1 MKLSRKLSLW
11 AVPLAAV
18 LSGAGIASSERSGD
32 ELRVEIDLSERKLYV
47 HDGGEVIRT
56 YPVAVGDSEH
66 PTPQGDFTI
75 GKIIWDPA
83 WVPPPNAEWAEGK
96 EKKEPSDPDNPMQA
110 AKLYFKYPDYYI
122 HGTEATHTLGE
133 AESHGCIRMDPS
145 DVENLAILVQENGG
159 EPRSDAWYKR
169 MIRQEAE
176 SHTITLPDEVPVTI
190 HE

>member
-1 MKLSRKLSLW
+1 MKFQRKISLW
-11 AVPLAAV
+11 FLPVAA
-18 LSGAGIASSERSGD
+18 LLTGAGVSSSERGQND
-32 ELRVEIDLSERKLYV
+32 LRLEIDLSERKLYV
-47 HDGGEVIRT
+47 HNGNETIRS
-56 YPVAVGDSEH
+56 YAVAVGDPEH
-66 PTPQGDFTI
+66 RTPEGSFTI

-122 HGTEATHTLGE
+122 HGTEAVHTLGE

-176 SHTITLPDEVPVTI
+176 SHTITLPNEVPVTI